1 MVSID
6 IASTEYAYTK
16 KKPPPTACHRLWV
29 ADLRYGVIEF
39 PYSEDALSSVFYRA
53 EVQWSASLFDSA
65 GRIVLFRFGLYP
77 SYHKEKVCCF
87 PLEWAAHPG

>member
-16 KKPPPTACHRLWV
+16 KMPPPTVCHRLWV

-39 PYSEDALSSVFYRA
+39 PYSEDANFHEYVIGILFISLSVCTLLYRFMQMRQLHLWRA
-53 EVQWSASLFDSA
+53 VRLAS
-65 GRIVLFRFGLYP
+65 GGIP
-77 SYHKEKVCCF
+77 
-87 PLEWAAHPG
+87 